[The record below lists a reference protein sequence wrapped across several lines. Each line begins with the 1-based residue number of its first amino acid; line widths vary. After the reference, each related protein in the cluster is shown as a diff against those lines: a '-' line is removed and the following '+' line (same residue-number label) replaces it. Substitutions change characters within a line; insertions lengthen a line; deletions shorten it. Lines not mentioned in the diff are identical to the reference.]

1 VAHAPAVASEVEAA
15 LAALS
20 DSKEY
25 AAKARSLL
33 FNLLKN
39 DELRKTVLLR
49 QLSAE
54 QLVRG
59 TPRPT
64 GRRLPARPFIF
75 RLSNGCLFVFRLS
88 RGCLFFSALPCPPFH
103 CSGPPVATF
112 LFSSSPSRLRRAP
125 PPSRRPFD
133 SSRTPGCQHSS
144 TRCILPPVHSSPPHS
159 SAPPR

>member
-1 VAHAPAVASEVEAA
+1 MAHAPAVASEVEAA

-59 TPRPT
+59 IPRPT
-64 GRRLPARPFIF
+64 GRRLPARPYIF
-75 RLSNGCLFVFRLS
+75 RLSNSCLFCFPAFPWLPFCFRLS
-88 RGCLFFSALPCPPFH
+88 RARPFI
-103 CSGPPVATF
+103 F
-112 LFSSSPSRLRRAP
+112 WPSRCYLFVFQLSLSPTAFAP
-125 PPSRRPFD
+125 AFT
-133 SSRTPGCQHSS
+133 SS
-144 TRCILPPVHSSPPHS
+144 L
-159 SAPPR
+159 

>member
-1 VAHAPAVASEVEAA
+1 MAHAPAVASEVEAA

-88 RGCLFFSALPCPPFH
+88 RGCLFFFGSPVPAL
-103 CSGPPVATF
+103 S
-112 LFSSSPSRLRRAP
+112 LFWPSRCYLFVFQLSFSPTACAP
-125 PPSRRPFD
+125 AFA
-133 SSRTPGCQHSS
+133 SS
-144 TRCILPPVHSSPPHS
+144 L
-159 SAPPR
+159 